1 MKKISLLLTALL
13 AVVLFYIDDNHGV
26 AHSIKTVLFTVMF
39 LLTCGWLTR
48 HPAGRIIAGI
58 LVLFFCMIQGM
69 RFFLWQ
75 VYQSGF
81 SETLAETL
89 MATTPAEAGAMTLM
103 YWPYLVV
110 FFAGTVMFYLFCRY
124 IGRSF
129 SARTLRN
136 TVVVFLAYLVISSSL
151 YYFNGKYRSD
161 DFVWGESLTKHSP
174 FYPLGTFFRV
184 HHMQLLIN
192 EVRTRQPVFR
202 YDMVNDEIENYVL
215 VIGESARRHD
225 LSLYG
230 RAEDT
235 TPLAVAQ
242 QKNMLVFTNAVSPA
256 PVTILSVPASIAN
269 VQPGQT
275 GNFADYAD
283 NILTLAQSAG
293 LKTYWYSN
301 QGVGGMGYGL
311 IAAISFRA
319 EVTRRNEIIID
330 DRTLLPDLEAAL
342 AQPGR
347 KLIILHLYGSH
358 PPACERTE
366 DKILLPFSGGREEN
380 CYLNSVY
387 YTDALLGDI
396 TAQLEDSRSSMLYFS
411 DHGMVRKHLSGD
423 TEYVHGIADPVRDS
437 YDIPMYIWY
446 SEKLAGQYP
455 RGRKIESLYSGSAD
469 YWLISDWLGL
479 RQHDERRCVSP
490 LSDCYQPPEDVLVMD
505 GNKELHSYRSLNQ
518 R

>member
-1 MKKISLLLTALL
+1 
-13 AVVLFYIDDNHGV
+13 
-26 AHSIKTVLFTVMF
+26 
-39 LLTCGWLTR
+39 
-48 HPAGRIIAGI
+48 
-58 LVLFFCMIQGM
+58 
-69 RFFLWQ
+69 
-75 VYQSGF
+75 
-81 SETLAETL
+81 
-89 MATTPAEAGAMTLM
+89 
-103 YWPYLVV
+103 
-110 FFAGTVMFYLFCRY
+110 
-124 IGRSF
+124 
-129 SARTLRN
+129 
-136 TVVVFLAYLVISSSL
+136 
-151 YYFNGKYRSD
+151 
-161 DFVWGESLTKHSP
+161 
-174 FYPLGTFFRV
+174 
-184 HHMQLLIN
+184 
-192 EVRTRQPVFR
+192 
-202 YDMVNDEIENYVL
+202 
-215 VIGESARRHD
+215 
-225 LSLYG
+225 
-230 RAEDT
+230 
-235 TPLAVAQ
+235 
-242 QKNMLVFTNAVSPA
+242 
-256 PVTILSVPASIAN
+256 
-269 VQPGQT
+269 
-275 GNFADYAD
+275 
-283 NILTLAQSAG
+283 
-293 LKTYWYSN
+293 
-301 QGVGGMGYGL
+301 MGYGL

-396 TAQLEDSRSSMLYFS
+396 TAQLAGSRSSMLYFS

-479 RQHDERRCVSP
+479 RQHDERRCISP